1 MKNINLFLTFLL
13 ILTVYSLSFAGNPD
27 RQGEAGASELLFN
40 PWPTSS
46 GLHGMNTSSVSGIAA
61 MRLNVA
67 GISRGYDRAM
77 IGISN
82 SRLYEGSDLQFNA
95 LGIALKMGKT
105 GALGISLA
113 TVDFG
118 DIPITYESAPE
129 GTGAFFSPSF
139 FHLGLGYS
147 YTYENKIS
155 VGALLRLIGEST
167 ADVSAFGAAID
178 AGVQYISG
186 PQDNFKLGISLRNIG
201 TPMKFGG
208 TGLNFRGSNP
218 DGNSSYQLTFQHR
231 AQGFELPSVLN
242 LGLSYDFYLAPK
254 MFLRGVGNFTSNAFS
269 LDQAGGGLEFFFK
282 DLVVFRG
289 AYMFEIG
296 EADVEERN
304 IYSGLAGGFTV
315 NVPLSKKTKNKVGI
329 DYSFRATHRFKGSH
343 NFGVR
348 IEI

>member
-1 MKNINLFLTFLL
+1 MKNINLLMTFLAIL
-13 ILTVYSLSFAGNPD
+13 ICYTLSFAGNPD

-46 GLHGMNTSSVSGIAA
+46 GLHGMNTSSVNGIAA

-67 GISRGYDRAM
+67 GISRGYGKAM

-82 SRLYEGSDLQFNA
+82 SRLYEGSDLQLNA
-95 LGIALKMGKT
+95 LGIVLKMGKT
-105 GALGISLA
+105 GALGVSLA

-118 DIPITYESAPE
+118 DIPITFENAPE
-129 GTGAFFSPSF
+129 GTGATYSPSF
-139 FHLGLGYS
+139 FHMGLGYS

-178 AGVQYISG
+178 AGVQYVSG
-186 PQDNFKLGISLRNIG
+186 PQENFKLGISLRNIG

-208 TGLNFRGSNP
+208 TGLNFRGPNP
-218 DGNSSYQLTFQHR
+218 EGNSSYQLTFQHR

-242 LGLSYDFYLAPK
+242 LGLSYDFYLAQK
-254 MFLRGVGNFTSNAFS
+254 MYLRGVGNFTSNAFS
-269 LDQAGGGLEFFFK
+269 LDQAGGGLEFNFR

-296 EADVEERN
+296 QAAIEEKN
-304 IYSGLAGGFTV
+304 IYSGLAGGFTL
-315 NVPLSKKTKNKVGI
+315 NVPLSKKNSNKVAI
-329 DYSFRATHRFKGSH
+329 DYSYRATHRFKGSH
-343 NFGVR
+343 NFCVR